1 MAQEILEEFRKLW
14 SSPYASNY
22 EDFIEE
28 YTERYQIIKHQKET
42 ARRERTPS
50 LEKYRLQPNSMQVG
64 FIKNLRDILSRG
76 EGSGTFDLCHGN
88 RKNVCFSVCNAGT
101 WVS

>member
-1 MAQEILEEFRKLW
+1 MRLTD
-14 SSPYASNY
+14 

-50 LEKYRLQPNSMQVG
+50 LEKYRASAK
-64 FIKNLRDILSRG
+64 FY
-76 EGSGTFDLCHGN
+76 
-88 RKNVCFSVCNAGT
+88 AG
-101 WVS
+101 WLYQEFKGYIEQG